1 MKKSLPIFIIILS
14 VCLFSFGVYVG
25 VYEIFSFNDLDS
37 LTNTI
42 QKNPISLQEHPSIE
56 KFEFNTI
63 IDIQS
68 QSDIFQKRT
77 DVVNYLWNNNEL
89 PNVLPTSIKNN
100 ISDDRFD
107 DLNNLKQIDK
117 FSIEMKYGV
126 ISNVYL
132 FIPENNNNNLILYH
146 QGHSGG
152 FILGKPTIDFFL
164 KNGFSVAAFSMPLV
178 GMNNNPTI
186 ILESLGP
193 IKFIEH
199 GQFELLETE
208 NFSPISYFFTPI
220 TSSINYLDKN
230 YEYDDIHMIGISGGG
245 WTTTIYSGLDS
256 RISNSFAV
264 SGSLPLSLRFIH
276 EDVGD
281 YEQLNSQL
289 YKIANYP
296 EFYVMSSFGDDRK
309 FTQIFNKFDP
319 CCFAGTLYT
328 QYEDSIKQK
337 INELGEGSFV
347 IFLDDS
353 HKKHE
358 ISELSRNYIL
368 ENLNN

>member
-1 MKKSLPIFIIILS
+1 MYIGGYKIHTSDVLDYLS
-14 VCLFSFGVYVG
+14 NSDKTNLRSF
-25 VYEIFSFNDLDS
+25 DDH
-37 LTNTI
+37 
-42 QKNPISLQEHPSIE
+42 QSIE
-56 KFEFNTI
+56 KFDFNEI
-63 IDIQS
+63 IDIKS
-68 QSDIFQKRT
+68 PSDIIQKRT
-77 DVVNYLWNNNEL
+77 DVINYIWNDSKL
-89 PNVLPTSIKNN
+89 PDALPTSIENN

-186 ILESLGP
+186 SLESLGP

-256 RISNSFAV
+256 RISNSFAI

-281 YEQLNSQL
+281 YEQHNSQL
-289 YKIANYP
+289 YKISNYP

-337 INELGEGSFV
+337 INDLGEGSFV